1 MRQQFEDKC
10 QVTCTDNDKT
20 VTADVMSYRPKD
32 TLTIILGE
40 SKIGMKWNG
49 RRVYVG
55 NALGMEFTSK
65 GPEEIVMMKGR
76 GHA

>member
-1 MRQQFEDKC
+1 
-10 QVTCTDNDKT
+10 
-20 VTADVMSYRPKD
+20 MSYRPKD

-65 GPEEIVMMKGR
+65 GPEEIVVMKGR